1 MLSEDRER
9 TVATQ
14 IEARGITDPL
24 VLEAMRV
31 VPRERF
37 VPPYLAVFA
46 YDDGP
51 LPIGKGQ
58 TISQPY
64 IVAAMTQAVRIKP
77 GERVL
82 EIGTGSGYG
91 AAVLSRIAG
100 EVYTVERI
108 GELAATARGRLAALG
123 YDNVHVR
130 EGDGSLGWPER
141 APYEAILVTAGGPRV
156 PEALLDQLAV
166 GGRLIMPVGTDLHG
180 QRLVRVTRTDAHEYE
195 HENLEYVA
203 FVPLIGAEGWPEGG
217 STCTSTS

>member
-1 MLSEDRER
+1 M
-9 TVATQ
+9 
-14 IEARGITDPL
+14 
-24 VLEAMRV
+24 
-31 VPRERF
+31 
-37 VPPYLAVFA
+37 
-46 YDDGP
+46 
-51 LPIGKGQ
+51 
-58 TISQPY
+58 
-64 IVAAMTQAVRIKP
+64 
-77 GERVL
+77 L

-108 GELAATARGRLAALG
+108 GELAEAARDRLAALG
-123 YDNVHVR
+123 YDNVHVL
-130 EGDGSLGWPER
+130 EGDGSLGWPEH

-156 PEALLDQLAV
+156 PKALLHQMAV